1 MLVVRTL
8 PTASVALFTCT
19 VGALA
24 EDNFDWS
31 RPYVGAAVGL
41 GGSGAVL
48 EAPGQPDVELDDG
61 SAQFSIYVGKSLW
74 TFGESDIG
82 AWAIGVEGSATW
94 LRGRDRKAAAGLAGD
109 VSLEAN
115 WIADA
120 SLQIGYQF
128 TETRFFATAGA
139 ALSDIDVEG
148 AGRKGDSVSAGLKLG
163 LGAEYAFS
171 QNWVGRLDAS
181 VTGFGEKDA
190 RFGADKRDLGVGVSA
205 LRVGLSRR
213 F

>member
-1 MLVVRTL
+1 MFRVRTL
-8 PTASVALFTCT
+8 PAAAAALLTCAN
-19 VGALA
+19 GAMA
-24 EDNFDWS
+24 EDKVDWS
-31 RPYVGAAVGL
+31 RPYVGAAVGY
-41 GGSGAVL
+41 GGSGAML
-48 EAPGQPDVELDDG
+48 EASGQPDVELDDG
-61 SAQFSIYVGKSLW
+61 SAQFSIYGGKSLW

-94 LRGRDRKAAAGLAGD
+94 LRGRDRKAAAGLTGD

-120 SLQIGYQF
+120 SLQFGYQF
-128 TETRFFATAGA
+128 SKTRFFAAAGI

-171 QNWVGRLDAS
+171 PQWVGRLDAS
-181 VTGFGEKDA
+181 VAGFGEEDV
-190 RFGADKRDLGVGVSA
+190 RFGADKRDVGRGVSSV
-205 LRVGLSRR
+205 RVGLSRR